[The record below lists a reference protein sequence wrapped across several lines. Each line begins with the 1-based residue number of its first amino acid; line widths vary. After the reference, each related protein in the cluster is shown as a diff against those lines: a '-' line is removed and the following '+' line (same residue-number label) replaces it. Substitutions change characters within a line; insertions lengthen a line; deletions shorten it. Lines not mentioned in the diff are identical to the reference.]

1 MPLFVESPIPP
12 QLDLTGPPSQIFA
25 PTTSSASSALYR
37 SISIPSRKRCRYYE
51 SGARAWTDSSTDLI
65 SATPLSSPDGYHPSL
80 SHLGSDD
87 LTSEADCYRPNRY
100 KDYPRP
106 FDGSVESL
114 AEVSEVR
121 RKRSRRDPHTSPPV
135 APAANEK
142 IAFAGDYGEQ
152 DDYNTGFLS
161 QPAPV
166 RWTRAVLGVVGKVWG
181 FCWSGAFRGFYAG
194 GGQGYA
200 MTVEQGPTEKQDAML
215 PSAPVQSERD
225 ATPIPGEYP
234 DDELRQN
241 WVMVSSRDQPA
252 DYVDDAASSSR
263 KRRAQPH
270 RRAGSGLMRRR
281 QSGNRT
287 LMSAPSSSGLPTAHF
302 SSPAKPRE
310 TPVSVETQRYMAQRR
325 RIEREEDASL
335 RRLNRQLQA
344 MIKEGKQALG
354 TRVEVDDYMED

>member
-12 QLDLTGPPSQIFA
+12 QLDLTNPPSQLFP

-37 SISIPSRKRCRYYE
+37 SISVSRKRCRHYE
-51 SGARAWTDSSTDLI
+51 SGARAWADPSADLI
-65 SATPLSSPDGYHPSL
+65 SSTPLSSPDGYHPSL

-87 LTSEADCYRPNRY
+87 LTSESDYYRPNRY
-100 KDYPRP
+100 QDHSRS
-106 FDGSVESL
+106 FGNSVESL
-114 AEVSEVR
+114 AEASEVR
-121 RKRSRRDPHTSPPV
+121 RKRSRRDHRALLP
-135 APAANEK
+135 APTAANEK
-142 IAFAGDYGEQ
+142 IAFPADYGDH
-152 DDYNTGFLS
+152 DDYHPGVLS

-215 PSAPVQSERD
+215 PPAPVRCERH
-225 ATPIPGEYP
+225 ATPVPGEYP
-234 DDELRQN
+234 DDELRRN
-241 WVMVSSRDQPA
+241 WVMVSTRDNPG
-252 DYVDDAASSSR
+252 DYLDDAASSPR
-263 KRRAQPH
+263 KRRVQPH
-270 RRAGSGLMRRR
+270 RRAGPGLMRRR
-281 QSGNRT
+281 QSTNKT
-287 LMSAPSSSGLPTAHF
+287 LMSTPSHSGLTTAHF